1 MTVLLIGF
9 SDVATFGCYSIP
21 NRWEPLNINVILQ
34 SYNDYWGTIHSR
46 TSFKG
51 EQQVG
56 QKDQNNFSTG
66 IVICEDI

>member
-1 MTVLLIGF
+1 MIGF
-9 SDVATFGCYSIP
+9 SDVDRFGCYIIQ
-21 NRWEPLNINVILQ
+21 NRLKPPNINEILQ
-34 SYNDYWGTIHSR
+34 SYNDYWGTIHSK

-56 QKDQNNFSTG
+56 QRDQNNFSTG